1 MRFKPIPTEY
11 FAEFHRTFH
20 GDTMATF
27 PVCEAC
33 EGACEYNKI
42 GTLMPGERE
51 YMAGVMGLSVAEFSD
66 RFLDVIIMD
75 DGKELDV
82 LRLIDGCPF
91 LDKESR
97 NGQPPSYA
105 CTCKDFKV
113 VLCDIYPIAF
123 HVRDGKVQFVIDDWC
138 PLSDTLPFRRYFWDV
153 GVPAIERLPVP
164 VEWYESVASY
174 DHLYFDYKSLQES
187 GRDPSKLHTYTFQ
200 ELLAYQRQANEHDPK
215 ERYHPYPTEVAP
227 HVSPH
232 GSEPATQR
240 RPGLLPILVGESGDR
255 RPYELF
261 DIHRKPVLTFTSTE
275 VTARDAETLE
285 VTGDLTIEGVTRRI
299 TIPVIVLGLLPR
311 EALGHSE

>member
-1 MRFKPIPTEY
+1 MRFTPIPTEY

-20 GDTMATF
+20 GDTIETF
-27 PVCEAC
+27 PVCKAC

-51 YMAGVMGLSVAEFSD
+51 YMASVMGLSVTEFSE
-66 RFLDVIIMD
+66 RFLDIIVMD

-105 CTCKDFKV
+105 CTCKEFKV

-123 HVRDGKVQFVIDDWC
+123 HARDGKVQFVIDDWC
-138 PLSDTLPFRRYFWDV
+138 PISDTLPFRRYFWEV

-164 VEWYESVASY
+164 VEWYESVARY
-174 DHLYFDYKSLQES
+174 DHLYFDYKALQES
-187 GRDPSKLHTYTFQ
+187 RRDPSKLHTYTFQ
-200 ELLAYQRQANEHDPK
+200 ELLGYQRQANEHDPK
-215 ERYHPYPTEVAP
+215 ERYHPYPIELAP

-232 GSEPATQR
+232 SPEPATQK
-240 RPGLLPILVGESGDR
+240 RPGLLPILVGEPPHG
-255 RPYELF
+255 RPY
-261 DIHRKPVLTFTSTE
+261 DIPEKLTLAFTST
-275 VTARDAETLE
+275 
-285 VTGDLTIEGVTRRI
+285 G
-299 TIPVIVLGLLPR
+299 
-311 EALGHSE
+311 